1 MPLTQTVGIHSLPA
15 PAATTSEGWF
25 LVYGLK
31 NSSNDTRAGLRRGT
45 TRKVQ
50 VWIRIMPKSKV
61 RGGPTVKR
69 KPKGWYG
76 LIEKKCFEQRR
87 YLKHTWKKSI
97 PGSGES
103 QWKTIRWEC
112 AWIVQGLAR
121 RSLCLKGSKQG
132 VEEWKIWEA
141 KWWRHYL
148 NGELLQDLEQSTR
161 IAWTDGFKEVSLAN
175 CLSIACWEHE

>member
-1 MPLTQTVGIHSLPA
+1 MLFILTKMPVLLGYVSPETRQGHIMTASWGDDCFNATDPDSRYPFLPA

-50 VWIRIMPKSKV
+50 VWIRILPKSKV

-121 RSLCLKGSKQG
+121 RITMFKGQQARGRG
-132 VEEWKIWEA
+132 VEDMGGQMVECS
-141 KWWRHYL
+141 
-148 NGELLQDLEQSTR
+148 GGT
-161 IAWTDGFKEVSLAN
+161 T
-175 CLSIACWEHE
+175 